1 MAARFFEDFK
11 PGDHF
16 EGSTRIDV
24 TQESI
29 IAFAREFDP
38 QPFHMDPVAA
48 AKSLFGRLVASG
60 WHTTA
65 MTMRLFA
72 EVGLDI
78 VNGIVGAGV
87 DSVNWPRAVE
97 PGDRLRLRCEILET
111 RLLNSKPDRG
121 MLRVRVETVNQDDA
135 VVQVYIANLLAL
147 RRTPG

>member
-1 MAARFFEDFK
+1 MATRYFEDFK
-11 PGDHF
+11 VGDRF
-16 EGSTRIDV
+16 EGATWIDV

-38 QPFHMDPVAA
+38 QPFHLDPEAA
-48 AKSLFGRLVASG
+48 SRSLFGRLVASG

-78 VNGIVGAGV
+78 VNGIIGAGV

-97 PGDRLRLRCEILET
+97 PGDRLRLRCEIHET
-111 RLLNSKPDRG
+111 RVLSSKPDRG
-121 MLRVRVETVNQDDA
+121 MLRVQVETVNQDDA
-135 VVQVYIANLLAL
+135 VVQRYIANLIAL
-147 RRTPG
+147 RRVPG